1 MTGGDRPPPG
11 FERFR
16 RRAERLLGDPE
27 AVRRL
32 GRDALDRVVT
42 RAPRL
47 GGVVEDLRALIRLMT
62 AWARG
67 EYREVPTATVLLVI
81 AAVLYFVVPVDLIPD
96 VLVGVGLVDDV
107 AVIGWVTRRIR
118 GELDAFR
125 RWEAA
130 RSGPSAPPA
139 PPLPRNPEEED
150 P

>member
-1 MTGGDRPPPG
+1 
-11 FERFR
+11 
-16 RRAERLLGDPE
+16 
-27 AVRRL
+27 
-32 GRDALDRVVT
+32 
-42 RAPRL
+42 
-47 GGVVEDLRALIRLMT
+47 
-62 AWARG
+62 
-67 EYREVPTATVLLVI
+67 VPTATVLLVI

-130 RSGPSAPPA
+130 RSGPPGPPA
-139 PPLPRNPEEED
+139 PRVSRDAEEED

>member
-1 MTGGDRPPPG
+1 VTDGDRPPPG

-42 RAPRL
+42 RAPGL

-67 EYREVPTATVLLVI
+67 EYREVPTAKVLLVI

-118 GELDAFR
+118 GELEAFR

-130 RSGPSAPPA
+130 RRAPAAPPA
-139 PPLPRNPEEED
+139 APVSRDAEED
-150 P
+150 DP